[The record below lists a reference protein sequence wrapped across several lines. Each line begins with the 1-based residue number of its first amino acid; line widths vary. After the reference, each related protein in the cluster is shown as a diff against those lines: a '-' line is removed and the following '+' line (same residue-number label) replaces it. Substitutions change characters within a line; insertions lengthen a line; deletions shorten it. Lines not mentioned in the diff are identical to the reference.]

1 MAIFRVPRIT
11 TASRLSLTLEESEIV
26 YDVDLDLFF
35 GGNGIDKG
43 GFPIGRGVD
52 NKSYTITLSGSDIQN
67 KKIILDPA
75 PIYPTNVSLTPYGGI
90 PQANGIDFEV
100 IGNELKW
107 NGLGL
112 DNFLEA
118 GEKLIVQY

>member
-1 MAIFRVPRIT
+1 MAIFRAPRIN
-11 TASRLSLTLEESEIV
+11 TASRLPLTLEQSEIV
-26 YDVDLDLFF
+26 YDVDLDLFY

-43 GFPIGRGVD
+43 GFPIGRGVE
-52 NKSYTITLSGSDIQN
+52 NKSYTITLLESDIQN
-67 KKIILDPA
+67 KKVILDPA
-75 PIYPTNVSLTPYGGI
+75 PLYPANVNLIPYGGI

-100 IGNELKW
+100 VGNELTW